1 MAFLSFWAEGTDFKK
16 ALLCLTRLA
25 MSLRIRDP
33 CRSTDWREAEAF
45 PLLGLPGQ
53 PSGLRAMSLSRGG
66 KRVWRQYVSAHFVV
80 KMSPY
85 F

>member
-25 MSLRIRDP
+25 MSLRIRGP